1 MEKKE
6 WHVEELI
13 TFVRSHANEE
23 QRKPMEAYMHN
34 QFRFLGIPSPERKQI
49 IRQFFSQVEWPSA
62 SQWLADCRT
71 LFFQPEREFQYIAME
86 LAFRGKKHLTID
98 DLQEWYKWMH
108 HQPWWDTI
116 DFIAPKLVGAVVLQ
130 DRIKGEEIMQQWLT
144 DDSFWIKRA
153 ALLHQLK
160 YKEQM
165 NEDFLFYAIDQLHTS
180 TEFFIEK
187 AIGWVLREYAKT
199 NPLVVQKYV
208 ATHPLRPLSK
218 REALKHVGAL
228 ASN

>member
-1 MEKKE
+1 MTKQNFQLQLFIDFIRT
-6 WHVEELI
+6 H
-13 TFVRSHANEE
+13 RNPE
-23 QRKPMEAYMHN
+23 QQVPMEAYMRN
-34 QFRFLGIPSPERKQI
+34 QFRFLGITSPERKQLMKD
-49 IRQFFSQVEWPSA
+49 FFTHHHTPKKEDWFKT
-62 SQWLADCRT
+62 CNT
-71 LFFQPEREFQYIAME
+71 LYFLPEREFQYLAME
-86 LAFRGKKHLTID
+86 LAYRGRKHLSFKHISLFYD
-98 DLQEWYKWMH
+98 WLMYQS
-108 HQPWWDTI
+108 WWDTV
-116 DFIAPKLVGAVVLQ
+116 DFIAPKLIGPLIL
-130 DRIKGEEIMQQWLT
+130 DSRTEGEEIMRQWLT

-165 NEDFLFYAIDQLHTS
+165 NEDFLFHAIDQLHTS

-199 NPLVVQKYV
+199 NPLAVQKYV